1 MAKVW
6 KNPKYSINVE
16 AKSFSELKEK
26 TSELIAIP
34 SYAFKLTKMDSEEEF
49 DDGLVCEEYMIKL
62 KELRGGCQ

>member
-26 TSELIAIP
+26 TSELIAVP
-34 SYAFKLTKMDSEEEF
+34 SYAFKLTKVDSKEEF
-49 DDGLVCEEYMIKL
+49 DDGTIC
-62 KELRGGCQ
+62 